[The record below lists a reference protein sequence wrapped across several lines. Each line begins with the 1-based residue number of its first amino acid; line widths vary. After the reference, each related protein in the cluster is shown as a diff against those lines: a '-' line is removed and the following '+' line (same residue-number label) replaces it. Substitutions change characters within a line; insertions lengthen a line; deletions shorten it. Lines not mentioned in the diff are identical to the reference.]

1 MAAEHLPLILILR
14 RFPFISSFNE
24 RFYKKFRALNG
35 YDLQIPLN
43 QYLPTIQSESNS
55 VKAIICSAHTPV
67 TSETIDL
74 LPSLGCVITSSAG
87 LDHIDLVK
95 CRRRGI
101 VIGNAGG
108 IYSEDV
114 ADLAVGLLI
123 DALRKMSAADRY
135 VRSGLWALNG
145 NYPLGSRLSGKRI
158 GIVGLGSIGSEV
170 AKRLE
175 AFGCIISY
183 NSRTKKPSV
192 PFPYYPNVIDL
203 ALNNDVLV
211 TTCELNNA
219 TFHIINKDVLS
230 ALGRKGVIINVGRG
244 ALIDENELVQYLVQ
258 GKIGGAGLD
267 VFENEPHVPSKLF
280 GMDNVVL
287 SPHNAIGTVESR
299 TALHELILSNLDA
312 FFSNQQL
319 PSLVENSE

>member
-1 MAAEHLPLILILR
+1 MAAEQLPLILILR

-24 RFYKKFRALNG
+24 SFYSKFRALNG
-35 YDLQIPLN
+35 YNLQIPLN

-74 LPSLGCVITSSAG
+74 LPSLGCIVTFSAG

-95 CRRRGI
+95 CRQRGI

-123 DALRKMSAADRY
+123 DVLRRISAADRY
-135 VRSGLWALNG
+135 VRASLWALNG
-145 NYPLGSRLSGKRI
+145 NYPLGSRLSGKRV

-192 PFPYYPNVIDL
+192 PFFYNPNVIDL
-203 ALNNDVLV
+203 ASNNDVLV
-211 TTCELNNA
+211 ITCELNDE

-230 ALGRKGVIINVGRG
+230 ALGKKGVIINVGRG

-267 VFENEPHVPSKLF
+267 VFENEPHVPTELC

-299 TALHELILSNLDA
+299 TALHELILANLDA
-312 FFSNQQL
+312 FFSKQQL
-319 PSLVENSE
+319 PSLVENK

>member
-74 LPSLGCVITSSAG
+74 LPSLGCVITFSAG

-145 NYPLGSRLSGKRI
+145 NYPLGSSGKRI
-158 GIVGLGSIGSEV
+158 GIVGLGSIGWEV

-203 ALNNDVLV
+203 ALNNDVL
-211 TTCELNNA
+211 
-219 TFHIINKDVLS
+219 S
-230 ALGRKGVIINVGRG
+230 R
-244 ALIDENELVQYLVQ
+244 LIDENELVQYLVQ

-267 VFENEPHVPSKLF
+267 VFENEPHVPSKIF

-312 FFSNQQL
+312 FFQT
-319 PSLVENSE
+319 NSYRL

>member
-1 MAAEHLPLILILR
+1 MIL
-14 RFPFISSFNE
+14 
-24 RFYKKFRALNG
+24 
-35 YDLQIPLN
+35 
-43 QYLPTIQSESNS
+43 
-55 VKAIICSAHTPV
+55 V
-67 TSETIDL
+67 
-74 LPSLGCVITSSAG
+74 
-87 LDHIDLVK
+87 
-95 CRRRGI
+95 
-101 VIGNAGG
+101 
-108 IYSEDV
+108 
-114 ADLAVGLLI
+114 
-123 DALRKMSAADRY
+123 
-135 VRSGLWALNG
+135 
-145 NYPLGSRLSGKRI
+145 LSGKRI

-170 AKRLE
+170 AKGWKHL
-175 AFGCIISY
+175 
-183 NSRTKKPSV
+183 KPSV

-299 TALHELILSNLDA
+299 TALHELILSNLEA

-319 PSLVENSE
+319 PSLVENRE

>member
-1 MAAEHLPLILILR
+1 MIPCLEICITGYFWLSRFLSKDACFPL
-14 RFPFISSFNE
+14 
-24 RFYKKFRALNG
+24 
-35 YDLQIPLN
+35 
-43 QYLPTIQSESNS
+43 
-55 VKAIICSAHTPV
+55 
-67 TSETIDL
+67 
-74 LPSLGCVITSSAG
+74 
-87 LDHIDLVK
+87 
-95 CRRRGI
+95 
-101 VIGNAGG
+101 
-108 IYSEDV
+108 
-114 ADLAVGLLI
+114 
-123 DALRKMSAADRY
+123 
-135 VRSGLWALNG
+135 
-145 NYPLGSRLSGKRI
+145 LSGKRI

-319 PSLVENSE
+319 PSIVENSERGDYLI